1 MNSLPKRE
9 MLALPSPEKGFLSLP
24 SPRKLKIDRGAR
36 FVSLLF
42 IATSIL
48 IAAGILWGANVYYN
62 IDIGKVMVEETQ
74 RIVKNGTNY
83 ALEVIGMAKFGSDT
97 NYAKFSSEGDLSFT
111 GTADTIEKSDAPLTI
126 RTTGQ
131 NLNIQTVTSGTL
143 AISSAGALNLTA
155 NAASTLDVGTGNT
168 LTITSQNFRVDS
180 AGNVTV
186 ATGQGLDTISAG
198 TLNLGN
204 TTATTIN
211 IGNGAATTIS
221 IGAGGTLARTFNI
234 GTGSGAD
241 TINIG
246 TGTGADVIRI
256 GGGGGTLA
264 IDTTNWDIDT
274 SGNIVTSGSITATG
288 NITTAGNLAVNG
300 GNLTT
305 NATTFNL
312 LNANA
317 TTINFGGAM
326 TTLNIGSASGLKI
339 AAPGSLTIQFGA
351 SGGFYL
357 QDNAPTTVQYLTI
370 GTDGTL
376 TLLSKSGSE
385 IVLNPGGSSSGIVRV
400 APGDQFYIGDVLVMG
415 TNQEIIRGVVP
426 IFGFDLPA
434 QTATTSFVQV
444 SRIVENYPFPTSIPG
459 TVREHKFI
467 IRYASATTTA
477 GTTWRVYDT
486 DHGTTIATF
495 SVPATESTDLNS
507 GQIYITGAVTIPTDG
522 TDWRLDVQT
531 SGAAI
536 RIYQIFLV
544 AVDRVD

>member
-1 MNSLPKRE
+1 MNLLKPKIK
-9 MLALPSPEKGFLSLP
+9 LEKGTRL
-24 SPRKLKIDRGAR
+24 
-36 FVSLLF
+36 VSILF
-42 IATSIL
+42 IGTSVL

-62 IDIGKVMVEETQ
+62 IDLGKVIVEETQ

-83 ALEVIGMAKFGSDT
+83 ALEVIGMAKFGSDA
-97 NYAKFSSEGDLSFT
+97 NYAKFSSEGDLSFH

-126 RTTGQ
+126 KTTGQ

-143 AISSAGALNLTA
+143 ALSSAGAMNLTASGALNLTA
-155 NAASTLDVGTGNT
+155 NAASTLNVGTGNT
-168 LTITSQNFRVDS
+168 LTITSQNFKVDS
-180 AGNVTV
+180 SGNITV
-186 ATGQGLDTISAG
+186 AAGQGLDTISAG
-198 TLNLGN
+198 VLNLGN
-204 TTATTIN
+204 TTATTVN
-211 IGNGAATTIS
+211 IGNNAATTIS
-221 IGAGGTLARTFNI
+221 IGVGGSLNRTINI

-246 TGTGADVIRI
+246 TGTGADVIQI

-264 IDTTNWDIDT
+264 IDTTSWDIDT

-288 NITTAGNLAVNG
+288 NITTSGNLAVNG

-305 NATTFNL
+305 SATTFNL
-312 LNANA
+312 LNTNA

-326 TTLNIGSASGLKI
+326 TTLNIGSASGLTI
-339 AAPGSLTIQFGA
+339 AAPGRLTIQFGA
-351 SGGFYL
+351 AGGFFI
-357 QDNAPTTVQYLTI
+357 QDNSATPVQYLTI
-370 GTDGTL
+370 STDGTL
-376 TLLSKSGSE
+376 TLLTGESADE
-385 IVLNPGGSSSGIVRV
+385 IVFNPAGSSSGIVRV

-444 SRIVENYPFPTSIPG
+444 SRVVENYPFPSAIPG
-459 TVREHKFI
+459 TVREHKFV

-477 GTTWRVYDT
+477 GTTWRVFNT
-486 DHGTTIATF
+486 DSGTTIATF
-495 SVPATESTDLNS
+495 TVPPTESTDLDA
-507 GQIYITGAVTIPTDG
+507 GHIYITPAVTIPTDG

-536 RIYQIFLV
+536 RIYQIFLM
-544 AVDRVD
+544 AIDRVD

>member
-111 GTADTIEKSDAPLTI
+111 GTADTVEKSDAPLTI

-155 NAASTLDVGTGNT
+155 NAASTLDVGTGNA

-186 ATGQGLDTISAG
+186 AAGQGLDTISAG

-204 TTATTIN
+204 ATATTIN

-274 SGNIVTSGSITATG
+274 SGNIITSG

-351 SGGFYL
+351 SGGFYI
-357 QDNAPTTVQYLTI
+357 QDNAATPVQYLTI
-370 GTDGTL
+370 GADGTL
-376 TLLSKSGSE
+376 TILSKSGSE
-385 IVLNPGGSSSGIVRV
+385 IVLNPAGSSSGIVRV
-400 APGDQFYIGDVLVMG
+400 AQGDQFYIGDVLVRG
-415 TNQEIIRGVVP
+415 TNEEIIRGIVP

-444 SRIVENYPFPTSIPG
+444 SRIVENYPFPTNPTPG

-477 GTTWRVYDT
+477 GTTWRVYNT
-486 DHGTTIATF
+486 DAATTTSTF
-495 SVPATESTDLNS
+495 TVPATESTDLNS

>member
-1 MNSLPKRE
+1 
-9 MLALPSPEKGFLSLP
+9 
-24 SPRKLKIDRGAR
+24 
-36 FVSLLF
+36 
-42 IATSIL
+42 
-48 IAAGILWGANVYYN
+48 
-62 IDIGKVMVEETQ
+62 
-74 RIVKNGTNY
+74 
-83 ALEVIGMAKFGSDT
+83 
-97 NYAKFSSEGDLSFT
+97 
-111 GTADTIEKSDAPLTI
+111 
-126 RTTGQ
+126 
-131 NLNIQTVTSGTL
+131 
-143 AISSAGALNLTA
+143 
-155 NAASTLDVGTGNT
+155 
-168 LTITSQNFRVDS
+168 
-180 AGNVTV
+180 
-186 ATGQGLDTISAG
+186 
-198 TLNLGN
+198 
-204 TTATTIN
+204 
-211 IGNGAATTIS
+211 
-221 IGAGGTLARTFNI
+221 
-234 GTGSGAD
+234 
-241 TINIG
+241 
-246 TGTGADVIRI
+246 
-256 GGGGGTLA
+256 
-264 IDTTNWDIDT
+264 
-274 SGNIVTSGSITATG
+274 
-288 NITTAGNLAVNG
+288 
-300 GNLTT
+300 
-305 NATTFNL
+305 
-312 LNANA
+312 
-317 TTINFGGAM
+317 M

-357 QDNAPTTVQYLTI
+357 QDNAATPVQYLTI

-444 SRIVENYPFPTSIPG
+444 SRIVENYPFPTTPTPG

-495 SVPATESTDLNS
+495 SVPATESTDLDS